1 MYIKRLFLIFVLFLS
16 SISLFAVDSNF
27 LNDFE
32 KKLVK
37 INGTDFVMG
46 SADFEKN
53 EAPAHKVNVS
63 SFLIHNTEITQAEY
77 KAIVNHNFSYNKGDA
92 LPVEEVSWYDAVVFC
107 NLLSAASNLEPC
119 YSLNGSVN
127 VEEWGEVP
135 RITAS
140 EEEKN
145 KWNSIVCNFEATG
158 YRLPTEAEWE
168 LSAASYTNANDAM
181 WFALNSEKVTHQ
193 VATKAANANGLFDMN
208 GNVWEWCQDWYGWYK
223 TADGVNDVDKT
234 GRKIRR
240 GGSVLSDEE
249 FCRSQNRASSEPS
262 LRGID
267 LGFRVVRKVVEET
280 VPAAPATVTAPS
292 PASVETET
300 SVSAA
305 PASVDVSPIEN
316 EVLSEEVFSDSYDAK

>member
-1 MYIKRLFLIFVLFLS
+1 MFLIFVLFLS

-37 INGTDFVMG
+37 INGTEFVMG

-145 KWNSIVCNFEATG
+145 KWNSIVCNFDAAG

-168 LSAASYTNANDAM
+168 LSAASYTKADDSM

-240 GGSVLSDEE
+240 GGSVL
-249 FCRSQNRASSEPS
+249 
-262 LRGID
+262 
-267 LGFRVVRKVVEET
+267 GFRVVRKVVEET